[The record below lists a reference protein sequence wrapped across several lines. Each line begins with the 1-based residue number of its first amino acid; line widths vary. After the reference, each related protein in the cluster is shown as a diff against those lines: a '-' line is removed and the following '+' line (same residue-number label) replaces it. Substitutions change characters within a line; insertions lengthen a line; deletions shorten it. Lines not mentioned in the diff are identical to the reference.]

1 MKRLFCC
8 LFPLALACCTQN
20 QLILDPFDDG
30 ESLMV
35 QDEDAIADFESI
47 MADVAAPDNVYKVPD
62 ARPREFFNS
71 QDTLSTSQDTQPRL
85 GICRSGDKEYY
96 YHIEEDVDGTMLT
109 DLDQGITDYIVSP
122 EKYEQIRDFIRLH
135 TPVPEEYPAPEGENE
150 EE

>member
-1 MKRLFCC
+1 
-8 LFPLALACCTQN
+8 
-20 QLILDPFDDG
+20 
-30 ESLMV
+30 MV